1 VLELDPTNATVYVH
15 KAMAVYQKTNDQDR
29 CLKMLRDA
37 LKIDDRN
44 EFIYETIGTLELQS
58 GNLPDAIK
66 SIEKAL
72 ELAKSYQEM
81 VILNCLWK
89 AAQVQ
94 LKIKSEMGLEIPKHI
109 VGGAGGGGPGFAWQ

>member
-1 VLELDPTNATVYVH
+1 
-15 KAMAVYQKTNDQDR
+15 MSVYQKTNDQAK
-29 CLKMLRDA
+29 CLKMLREA

-72 ELAKSYQEM
+72 ELAKSFQEM

-94 LKIKSEMGLEIPKHI
+94 LKIKTEMGLEIPKNI
-109 VGGAGGGGPGFAWQ
+109 VGPGGGPGFGWQ

>member
-94 LKIKSEMGLEIPKHI
+94 QKKMEMGLEIPKNI
-109 VGGAGGGGPGFAWQ
+109 VGQGGPSGFGWQ